1 MQAHQGRFGELGA
14 HVLGISCDSLASHR
28 AFADA
33 SGGIDFPL
41 LSDFWPHG
49 RVTREYGVLD
59 EEHGHPRR
67 SAFVIDRD
75 GVIRWA
81 YHAELGEQR
90 DLSIILEVL
99 EDLHDQRR

>member
-1 MQAHQGRFGELGA
+1 M
-14 HVLGISCDSLASHR
+14 GISCDSLPSHR
-28 AFADA
+28 AFAKE

-49 RVTREYGVLD
+49 RVTTQYGVFD

-67 SAFVIDRD
+67 SVFVLDRQ
-75 GVIRWA
+75 GVVRWA

-90 DLSIILEVL
+90 DVTKIIEVL
-99 EDLHDQRR
+99 EGPA

>member
-1 MQAHQGRFGELGA
+1 M
-14 HVLGISCDSLASHR
+14 SCDSLASHR
-28 AFADA
+28 AFANE

-49 RVTREYGVLD
+49 RVAREYGVFD
-59 EEHGHPRR
+59 EERGHPRR
-67 SAFVIDRD
+67 SVFVVDRQ

-90 DLSIILEVL
+90 DISKIIEVL
-99 EDLHDQRR
+99 EGMQARS

>member
-1 MQAHQGRFGELGA
+1 MLG
-14 HVLGISCDSLASHR
+14 VSCDSLASHR
-28 AFADA
+28 AFADE

-49 RVTREYGVLD
+49 LVAREYGVFD
-59 EEHGHPRR
+59 EERGHPRR
-67 SAFVIDRD
+67 SAFVIDRK

-90 DLSIILEVL
+90 DVLKIIEALEGL
-99 EDLHDQRR
+99 RGEK